1 MPQDLWKTQ
10 RRIEKTYAWS
20 IMRLILRRADI
31 LRDAQNPEEYI
42 RLLKSYALSRVFRE
56 DAYGL
61 AGKMVTHL
69 FHDGEKSWRAA
80 ARKGGRGREIYEM
93 LHRELSGPIGAAY
106 YAAVRSNADYIT
118 SLPETLAKVATGIAA
133 QAYEQGMRDDD
144 IVNYRLQTFP
154 DITASRARLI
164 ARTELS
170 KASTELTRA
179 RSEELGLDW
188 YIWRTA
194 NDGDRVRDSHKLMN
208 DVLISWRDPPNPEKL
223 NGKKRHYGSYHAGQI
238 FNCRCYAEPL
248 VELHYI
254 KWPHKVHYAGR
265 IQWMTLAQ
273 FKRIAA

>member
-20 IMRLILRRADI
+20 IMRLIQRRADI
-31 LRDAQNPEEYI
+31 LGAATSPGDYI
-42 RLLKSYALSRVFRE
+42 RLLRDYALSKTFRE

-61 AGKMVTHL
+61 AGKMVTHI

-93 LHRELSGPIGAAY
+93 LHRELSGVVGIAY
-106 YAAVRSNADYIT
+106 YEAVRSNAEYIT
-118 SLPETLAKVATGIAA
+118 TLPATLAKVSTGIAA
-133 QAYEQGMRDDD
+133 RAYEQGMRDDE
-144 IVNYRLQTFP
+144 IVNYMLASFP

-170 KASTELTRA
+170 KASTELTKA
-179 RSEELGLDW
+179 RSEEIGLDW
-188 YIWRTA
+188 YVWRTA
-194 NDGDRVRDSHKLMN
+194 NDGDRVRDSHRNMN
-208 DVLISWRDPPNPEKL
+208 DVLVCWRAPPNPEKL
-223 NGKKRHYGSYHAGQI
+223 LGQKRDYGPYHAGEI
-238 FNCRCYAEPL
+238 FNCRCYAEPV
-248 VELHYI
+248 VEFHYL
-254 KWPHKVHYAGR
+254 KWPHKVHYQGR